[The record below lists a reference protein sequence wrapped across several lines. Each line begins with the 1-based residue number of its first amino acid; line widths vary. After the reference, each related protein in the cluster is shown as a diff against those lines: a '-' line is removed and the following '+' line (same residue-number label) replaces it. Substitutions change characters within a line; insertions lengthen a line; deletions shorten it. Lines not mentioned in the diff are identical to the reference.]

1 MTMLMTSPQ
10 LPYTFTR
17 EQWSGLRD
25 YDDKILLDAHRIEA
39 LRSIHDSLTNEDV
52 LEIYLPLIRYIEL
65 HVEAAHARTR
75 ATSDFLREDWKPEP
89 FVLGI
94 AGSVWRRARALWR
107 ALQEI
112 LSHPR
117 RGFRVS
123 LVTTDGFIYPGS
135 VLEDRDLMQRKGFPE
150 SYDRRLFVDFL
161 SAVKN
166 GEPRV
171 AAPVYSHIKYDR
183 VPDESVW
190 IEQPDLLIVEGLN
203 ILQPPPADRDPD
215 RRFASDF
222 IDLSVYLHAEEP
234 LLKSWYIERFLGL
247 RQTVFSNPRSH
258 FRQYAGL
265 SDEEATATA
274 SEIWA
279 TINGRNL
286 IENILP
292 TRYRADV
299 ILNKGERHRIETV
312 QVMNR

>member
-1 MTMLMTSPQ
+1 MLSPQ
-10 LPYTFTR
+10 LRYSSFTR
-17 EQWSGLRD
+17 PQWSALRD
-25 YDDKILLDAHRIEA
+25 HDDKILLDAHRIEA
-39 LRSIHDSLTNEDV
+39 LKSIHDSLTNEDV

-75 ATSDFLREDWKPEP
+75 ATSRFLREDWKREP
-89 FVLGI
+89 FIIGI
-94 AGSVWRRARALWR
+94 AGSVAAGKSTVSRV
-107 ALQEI
+107 LQEI

-117 RGFRVS
+117 RGLKVS
-123 LVTTDGFIYPGS
+123 LLTTDGFIYPGH
-135 VLEDRDLMQRKGFPE
+135 VLEARGLMQRKGFPE

-183 VPDESVW
+183 VPDEFVW
-190 IEQPDLLIVEGLN
+190 IEQPDLLIIEGLN

-222 IDLSVYLHAEEP
+222 IDLSVYLHAEEA
-234 LLKSWYIERFLGL
+234 LLKSWYVERFLGL
-247 RQTVFSNPRSH
+247 RRTVFSNPDSH
-258 FRQYAGL
+258 FRRYAGL
-265 SDEEATATA
+265 SDSEAIDTA
-274 SEIWA
+274 SKIWE

-299 ILNKGERHRIETV
+299 ILNKGPQHRIETV